1 MQTLQKIKW
10 KALLLRGVLPCLL
23 AVAAAFVA
31 RYQLELS
38 DGVTPNYLAG
48 QWPVYAPLNAMTALC
63 LTLALFAVL
72 GRWWLATGISG
83 LLFTVVALINYYTRD
98 LHGSA
103 LMPQDILNLGTAAE
117 VMGSYTLKI
126 SQSVVIIAV
135 CLLPVLALCA
145 VQRALEKGGPKRASW
160 PARGVRRGGVGRFVH
175 RVFWAGAAQTQGHLR
190 LGLAGNVL

>member
-1 MQTLQKIKW
+1 MQTLKTINW
-10 KALLLRGVLPCLL
+10 KKVFLRSVLPCLL
-23 AVAAAFVA
+23 AVAVAFIS

-48 QWPVYAPLNAMTALC
+48 QWPVYAPLNAMTAFC
-63 LTLALFAVL
+63 LTLILFALV

-83 LLFTVVALINYYTRD
+83 VLFTIVALVNYYTRD

-126 SQSVVIIAV
+126 SQTVVTIGLLV
-135 CLLPVLALCA
+135 LPVLGISA
-145 VQRALEKGGPKRASW
+145 VQ
-160 PARGVRRGGVGRFVH
+160 
-175 RVFWAGAAQTQGHLR
+175 
-190 LGLAGNVL
+190 